1 VDFER
6 EGLLAGLSDEQ
17 ERAARRE
24 LLDRLAAQG
33 FSLDELKRAV
43 SDDRLTLLP
52 LDRLFEDRRHTL
64 ADVADAT
71 GLTEDYVARDYRALG
86 FSVPDRDEPV
96 FTDADLES
104 YRTLKSALDA
114 DIPEERLIALSRT
127 IGNGAVRTAQ
137 ALLHILTETFLRP
150 GDTERDLAFRYAE
163 VGDKFIPVLRQVLAN
178 PVNLH
183 LRELIIHEAI
193 GEAERRAGRLPGT
206 REVTIAFADLVDFT
220 ALSEKASV
228 DDLDQLVER
237 FSAFAA
243 EVAGPPVR
251 FVKTIGD
258 AAMFACHEPVPL
270 VEAMRGLIRG
280 GGERRLPQMRVGVA
294 RGPALPRA
302 GDWYGPPVNLA
313 SRITASGEPGS
324 IVVAEDVRR
333 EADQAGRWTC
343 VGEASL
349 KGIDSPVPLFRLE
362 DQ

>member
-6 EGLLAGLSDEQ
+6 EGLLSGLSDEQ
-17 ERAARRE
+17 DRAARRE

-33 FSLDELKRAV
+33 FSLDELRRAV
-43 SDDRLTLLP
+43 SEDRLALLP

-64 ADVADAT
+64 ADVANAT

-86 FSVPDRDEPV
+86 FSVPERDESV
-96 FTDADLES
+96 FTDADVES
-104 YRTLKSALDA
+104 YRTLRSALDA
-114 DIPEERLIALSRT
+114 EIPAERLIALSRT

-150 GDTERDLAFRYAE
+150 GDTERDLALRYSE
-163 VGDKFIPVLRQVLAN
+163 VGDQFIPVLRQVLAN

-193 GEAERRAGRLPGT
+193 GEAERRVGRLPGT

-220 ALSEKASV
+220 ALSETASV
-228 DDLDQLVER
+228 DELDQLVER
-237 FSAFAA
+237 FSALAA
-243 EVAGPPVR
+243 EVATPPVR

-258 AAMFACHEPVPL
+258 AAMFACHEPIPL
-270 VEAMRGLIRG
+270 LDAMRVLIRA
-280 GGERRLPQMRVGVA
+280 GGERRLPKMRVGIA
-294 RGPALPRA
+294 GGPALPRA
-302 GDWYGPPVNLA
+302 GDWYGRPVNLA

-324 IVVAEDVRR
+324 IVVAEGVRR
-333 EADQAGRWTC
+333 EANQAGRWIS

-349 KGIDSPVPLFRLE
+349 KGIDQPVPLFRL
-362 DQ
+362 DVQ